1 MGKFTQI
8 SVEEVLARTKL
19 QLRIVDTTEH
29 DSYLQLMILEAVRA
43 LGTLS
48 GFTKKQCEIN
58 IIDKKSELPKD
69 FYRLLGIRATATPLS
84 NGNNPFLSANSNCV
98 TQVYVDKRFLNDCGC
113 DITSNMTVDFNN
125 GFQIQN
131 GFVFWNSDIN
141 SSGAKATLAYL
152 ALNTDSSGRLMIY
165 EDYER
170 AVSNYACYQFTLS
183 YPELYNVGISD
194 RYKREWV
201 AQKAWVRG
209 NDAAASFQQNK
220 HEVMAVM
227 NSLLVSPIYNY

>member
-1 MGKFTQI
+1 MGKFTEI
-8 SVEEVLARTKL
+8 SIQEVLARTKL
-19 QLRIVDTTEH
+19 QLRIADTTEH
-29 DSYLQLMILEAVRA
+29 DSYLQLMVLEAVRH

-48 GFTKKQCEIN
+48 GFIKKQCEIN

-69 FYRLLGIRATATPLS
+69 FYRLLGIRATAYPLS

-113 DITSNMTVDFNN
+113 GITSNMTVDFNN
-125 GFQIQN
+125 GFQLQN
-131 GFVFWNSDIN
+131 GFVFWNSDI
-141 SSGAKATLAYL
+141 GAATATLAYL
-152 ALNTDSSGRLMIY
+152 ALNTDASGRLMIY

-170 AVSNYACYQFTLS
+170 ALSNYACWQFTLS
-183 YPELYNVGISD
+183 YPELYNIGLT
-194 RYKREWV
+194 REYKNTWI

-209 NDAAASFQQNK
+209 NDAAASFQQDK
-220 HEVMAVM
+220 HEIMAVM